1 MDIKDNIE
9 IEQYIDRLLDR
20 KQVLGRERETEKQR
34 LFNELN
40 DLVLRAVIKA
50 LSDDKLAEL
59 NHVLDEDEMSEEQ
72 IDKVVNDSGVDMT
85 EVTRTVLIKFE
96 NEYSG
101 GKQDA

>member
-9 IEQYIDRLLDR
+9 IEQYIDRLLDE
-20 KQVLGRERETEKQR
+20 KQMLGHEREAEKQR

-40 DLVLRAVIKA
+40 DLVLRAVMRA
-50 LSDDKLAEL
+50 LPDDKLAEL

-72 IDKVVNDSGVDMT
+72 IDKVVNDSGVDMA
-85 EVTRTVLIKFE
+85 EVTRTVLTKFE
-96 NEYSG
+96 NEYLG